1 MRELSV
7 PGYDVWGLLGEG
19 GMSEVWLAKHHVL
32 AAPVVI
38 KTLRRALRLTDTA
51 GATGRILQEARL
63 MARVS
68 SPRIVRA
75 LDAGEIIDGIGE
87 DGEPMRTPF
96 LVQEYVDGL
105 DFAEL
110 DRRRRAALGVGLP
123 LWLVCH
129 VMRELC
135 TGLRAAHQAGVV
147 HRDLKPSN
155 VFGEAQSGIRLGDF
169 GIAVARSDGAPPESA
184 GTLPFMPPEML
195 QRGEVGRFTDVWGA
209 AATACD
215 LRYGHAPFKSVGDIL
230 DPAVPPDLPQP
241 TSPAEAYFQ
250 DVVRRML
257 AKDLAHRPADVLAPL
272 SHFGMLTRA
281 IEPPEPAVSRLGAHA
296 IQYGPL
302 KLTVAV
308 GDLAQAKADAIVAS
322 ANFELR
328 MRTGSSEAL
337 RQRGGDEI
345 EEDAMASGE
354 QALGSCIR
362 TRPGRLDAKHVFH
375 AVSAWNEVSCVGRS
389 FARALLQAEEHGCNT
404 LAAPALGTG
413 AARVGLE
420 MCANAMMTTLRW
432 HVMLGGT
439 RIRELTI
446 WVDTEAKRRVFK
458 DIAEEVLGL
467 HEVRHFGP
475 SDVGLP
481 VATGD
486 VSVDGATFLDPERTR
501 R

>member
-1 MRELSV
+1 MRELRI

-19 GMSEVWLAKHHVL
+19 GMSEVWLAKHEVL

-38 KTLRRALRLTDTA
+38 KTLRRALRDAGTA

-75 LDAGEIIDGIGE
+75 LDAGEVVGGVGE
-87 DGEPMRTPF
+87 DGEPTPY

-135 TGLRAAHQAGVV
+135 TGLRAAHHAGVI

-155 VFGEAQSGIRLGDF
+155 VFGEPETGIRLGDF
-169 GIAVARSDGAPPESA
+169 GIAVARRDGAPPESA
-184 GTLPFMPPEML
+184 GTLPFMPPELL
-195 QRGEVGRFTDVWGA
+195 QRGEIGRFTDVWGA

-215 LRYGHAPFKSVGDIL
+215 LRYGHAPFRTVAEIL
-230 DPAVPPDLPQP
+230 DPAAPPDLPKP
-241 TSPAEAYFQ
+241 LSPAEAYFQ
-250 DVVRRML
+250 EVVRRML
-257 AKDLAHRPADVLAPL
+257 AKDVRERPDDVVVSL
-272 SHFGMLTRA
+272 SHFAMITKA
-281 IEPPEPAVSRLGAHA
+281 ISPPEHAVSRVGPSTL
-296 IQYGPL
+296 IYGPI
-302 KLTVAV
+302 KLTLSV
-308 GDLAQAKADAIVAS
+308 GDIARAQADAILTS
-322 ANFELR
+322 ANFELK
-328 MRTGSSEAL
+328 MRSGCGEAL
-337 RQRGGDEI
+337 RLRGGDEL
-345 EEDAMASGE
+345 EHEATAFGE
-354 QALGSCIR
+354 QPLGTCIR
-362 TRPGRLDAKHVFH
+362 TQPGRLDARHLFH
-375 AVSAWNEVSCVGRS
+375 AVSAWNEVSCVGRA
-389 FARALLQAEEHGCNT
+389 FARALILAEEHGCASV
-404 LAAPALGTG
+404 AAPALGTG
-413 AARVGLE
+413 VARVGLE

-446 WVDTEAKRRVFK
+446 WFDSDAKRRVYQ

-467 HEVRHFGP
+467 QEVRHFGP
-475 SDVGLP
+475 ADLGLP
-481 VATGD
+481 VDAGA
-486 VSVDGATFLDPERTR
+486 VSVDGATFLDPRTPR
-501 R
+501 